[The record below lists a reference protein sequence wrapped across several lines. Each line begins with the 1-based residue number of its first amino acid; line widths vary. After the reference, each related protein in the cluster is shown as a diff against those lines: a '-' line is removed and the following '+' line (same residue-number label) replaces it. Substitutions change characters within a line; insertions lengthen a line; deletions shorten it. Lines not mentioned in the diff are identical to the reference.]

1 MRARSRPAASSTAA
15 PRPGRSPRGRCDG
28 VVCALYLVVSLFAW
42 ETMTPSEW
50 QSSCAIGLASCR
62 LRAEYLARQ
71 LYCKPFTS
79 MDDRPAA
86 VVRCPPCR
94 QQSQSSSSVNGSTGS
109 WPSPPAA
116 QDASNFLV
124 RTGRALYDRLF
135 SLLQDQATD
144 CVVQYCEQG
153 SNADDPSPTSSVDD
167 PVDAQASE
175 QTAPPV
181 ADSCAR
187 DAVVV
192 EEPRSAAP
200 SERLPQ
206 GPAVVTD
213 AVPCVPLELEVKS
226 AENVKGDAEEEPRR
240 YPAER
245 DVVRAALAHRITDE
259 NFPFPIVQELV
270 RPGVLVHNESDSSCD
285 LSDDA
290 FHDAADGLAEE
301 FRDGSG
307 SSETSNEEKALTA
320 QDASGNIAAPPD
332 PPTIDT
338 PTVAK
343 TDTATTVASSP
354 ALSSPPT
361 ISSVAASPTS
371 DSSTSSGSPAQ
382 GASPSRPR
390 SSRFAKHRF
399 AEAPPRKVTPKPPAQ
414 PEHPADESSSSSETL
429 SPVVDTKMP
438 PATPPKRDS
447 VDSDDDDSGRAV
459 LVRSTSLKSG
469 KSPPGTP
476 FKKKIVRFA
485 DALGLDLAAVRTI
498 VSEELPLVPASAFT
512 HLQLAPLV
520 RSPPPCTLELKALFS
535 QPGASPTFMSRL
547 TSQRVCLESVVS
559 SGCALHAVIRVLNVA
574 FEKLVVLR
582 YSLDN
587 WRSFCD
593 LRAVYLPGS
602 SDGISDR
609 FGVDVYLTPQ
619 GDAQVQMCVRYVV
632 GDQEYWDNN
641 DGANYCFEFRDS
653 PKDEPEVTPLMNYL

>member
-1 MRARSRPAASSTAA
+1 
-15 PRPGRSPRGRCDG
+15 
-28 VVCALYLVVSLFAW
+28 
-42 ETMTPSEW
+42 MTPSEW

-71 LYCKPFTS
+71 IYCKPFTS

-94 QQSQSSSSVNGSTGS
+94 QQSQSSTSVNGSTGS
-109 WPSPPAA
+109 WPSPPPA

-135 SLLQDQATD
+135 SLLQDQASD

-153 SNADDPSPTSSVDD
+153 SNADDPSPTSSVDEPD
-167 PVDAQASE
+167 TLASQQAAPVA
-175 QTAPPV
+175 
-181 ADSCAR
+181 ADSCGR
-187 DAVVV
+187 NAVVV
-192 EEPRSAAP
+192 EEPRSVAL

-206 GPAVVTD
+206 SPAVVSD
-213 AVPCVPLELEVKS
+213 AVSRTPSELEVKS

-245 DVVRAALAHRITDE
+245 DVVRAALAHRVPDDG
-259 NFPFPIVQELV
+259 FPFPIVQELV

-307 SSETSNEEKALTA
+307 SSETSNEEKAQTA
-320 QDASGNIAAPPD
+320 PNDSGKAAAPAS
-332 PPTIDT
+332 PPA
-338 PTVAK
+338 TVAT
-343 TDTATTVASSP
+343 TDDVATVSSPAPVSSPPAISSVASSP
-354 ALSSPPT
+354 TAESLS
-361 ISSVAASPTS
+361 
-371 DSSTSSGSPAQ
+371 SSGSSSTQ

-399 AEAPPRKVTPKPPAQ
+399 AEAPPRKVTPKPAAQ
-414 PEHPADESSSSSETL
+414 PERAVDESSSSSSETL
-429 SPVVDTKMP
+429 SPVIDTKMP

-447 VDSDDDDSGRAV
+447 ADSDDDESARAV

-498 VSEELPLVPASAFT
+498 VSEELPFVPASAFT

-619 GDAQVQMCVRYVV
+619 GEAQVQMCVRYVV

>member
-79 MDDRPAA
+79 MDDRPTA

-94 QQSQSSSSVNGSTGS
+94 QQTQSSTSVNGSTGS

-135 SLLQDQATD
+135 SLLQDQASD

-153 SNADDPSPTSSVDD
+153 SNADDPSPSSSVDE
-167 PVDAQASE
+167 PADALASE
-175 QTAPPV
+175 QTALV
-181 ADSCAR
+181 AADSCGR
-187 DAVVV
+187 NAVVV
-192 EEPRSAAP
+192 EEPRSAAL

-206 GPAVVTD
+206 SPAVVSD
-213 AVPCVPLELEVKS
+213 AVPCLPPELEVKS

-245 DVVRAALAHRITDE
+245 DVVRAALAHRVPDDS
-259 NFPFPIVQELV
+259 FPFPIVQELV

-307 SSETSNEEKALTA
+307 SSETSTEEKALVTPNESA
-320 QDASGNIAAPPD
+320 KAAAAAPD
-332 PPTIDT
+332 NAPTT
-338 PTVAK
+338 
-343 TDTATTVASSP
+343 TDNVSKISSPASSP
-354 ALSSPPT
+354 PA
-361 ISSVAASPTS
+361 ISSVATSPTAES
-371 DSSTSSGSPAQ
+371 LSTSGSSSAQ

-390 SSRFAKHRF
+390 SSRFSKHRF

-414 PEHPADESSSSSETL
+414 PEHAVDESSSSSSETL

-447 VDSDDDDSGRAV
+447 ADSDDDESGRAV

-498 VSEELPLVPASAFT
+498 VSEELPFVPASAFT

-535 QPGASPTFMSRL
+535 QPGASPTFMTRL

-619 GDAQVQMCVRYVV
+619 GDAQLQMCVRYVV

>member
-1 MRARSRPAASSTAA
+1 
-15 PRPGRSPRGRCDG
+15 
-28 VVCALYLVVSLFAW
+28 
-42 ETMTPSEW
+42 MTPSEW

-62 LRAEYLARQ
+62 LRAESLARQ
-71 LYCKPFTS
+71 LYCKPFPS
-79 MDDRPAA
+79 MDDRPTA

-94 QQSQSSSSVNGSTGS
+94 QQSASSTSVNGSTGS
-109 WPSPPAA
+109 WPNPPPLPAP

-135 SLLQDQATD
+135 SLIQDQATD

-153 SNADDPSPTSSVDD
+153 SNADDPSPNSSVDEPAD
-167 PVDAQASE
+167 VRE
-175 QTAPPV
+175 QTVPQIPLAAV
-181 ADSCAR
+181 DSCRR
-187 DAVVV
+187 DDVVI
-192 EEPRSAAP
+192 EEPRSMSS
-200 SERLPQ
+200 SERPPQ
-206 GPAVVTD
+206 STALLTD
-213 AVPCVPLELEVKS
+213 ALPTVSRRKEAKS
-226 AENVKGDAEEEPRR
+226 ESNEFKIDAEDEPRH

-245 DVVRAALAHRITDE
+245 DVVRAALSHRAPDE
-259 NFPFPIVQELV
+259 SFPFPIVQELV
-270 RPGVLVHNESDSSCD
+270 RPGVLVQNESDSSCD

-290 FHDAADGLAEE
+290 FHDATDGLAEE

-307 SSETSNEEKALTA
+307 SSETSNEEQKAAAAPTVTTDAVSTVATA
-320 QDASGNIAAPPD
+320 APADASSAAV
-332 PPTIDT
+332 T
-338 PTVAK
+338 PTP
-343 TDTATTVASSP
+343 DSILSP
-354 ALSSPPT
+354 S
-361 ISSVAASPTS
+361 
-371 DSSTSSGSPAQ
+371 SSTTQ

-399 AEAPPRKVTPKPPAQ
+399 AEAPPRKPTPRAPELPSPEYPPS
-414 PEHPADESSSSSETL
+414 EESSSSETL
-429 SPVVDTKMP
+429 SPFADAQPPP

-447 VDSDDDDSGRAV
+447 TADSDDEDGGRGV

-498 VSEELPLVPASAFT
+498 VSEELPMVPASAFS
-512 HLQLAPLV
+512 HLQLAPVV
-520 RSPPPCTLELKALFS
+520 RSPPPCTLELKPLFA
-535 QPGASPTFMSRL
+535 QPGASPTFLSRL

-582 YSLDN
+582 YSMDN

-632 GDQEYWDNN
+632 GEKEFWDNN
-641 DGANYCFEFRDS
+641 EGANYCFEFRDS

>member
-1 MRARSRPAASSTAA
+1 MPPPVRDRSRPAASSTAA
-15 PRPGRSPRGRCDG
+15 PRPGRSPRGRYYG
-28 VVCALYLVVSLFAW
+28 VVRALYLVVGLFAW

-62 LRAEYLARQ
+62 LRAESLARQ
-71 LYCKPFTS
+71 LYCKPFPS
-79 MDDRPAA
+79 MDDRPTA

-94 QQSQSSSSVNGSTGS
+94 QQSASSTSVNGSTGS
-109 WPSPPAA
+109 WPSTAPLPAP

-135 SLLQDQATD
+135 SIIQDQASD

-153 SNADDPSPTSSVDD
+153 SNADDPSPTSSVDE
-167 PVDAQASE
+167 PAEAPE
-175 QTAPPV
+175 QTVPQKQLTAV
-181 ADSCAR
+181 DSSRR
-187 DAVVV
+187 DDVVI
-192 EEPRSAAP
+192 EEPKSISSP
-200 SERLPQ
+200 ERPQ
-206 GPAVVTD
+206 QSTAVLTD
-213 AVPCVPLELEVKS
+213 ALPTASRQEEAKS
-226 AENVKGDAEEEPRR
+226 ESDEFKTDAEAEPRH

-245 DVVRAALAHRITDE
+245 DVVRAALAHRAPDDS
-259 NFPFPIVQELV
+259 FPFPIVQELV
-270 RPGVLVHNESDSSCD
+270 RPGVLVQNESDSSCD

-290 FHDAADGLAEE
+290 FHDATDGLAEE
-301 FRDGSG
+301 FRDGNG
-307 SSETSNEEKALTA
+307 APETGNEDK
-320 QDASGNIAAPPD
+320 SAA
-332 PPTIDT
+332 
-338 PTVAK
+338 AA
-343 TDTATTVASSP
+343 ATTVTAETVCTVAAPADTSSTAAMPTPDSISSP
-354 ALSSPPT
+354 SS
-361 ISSVAASPTS
+361 
-371 DSSTSSGSPAQ
+371 SSTQ
-382 GASPSRPR
+382 ETSPSRPR

-399 AEAPPRKVTPKPPAQ
+399 TEAPPRKPTPRAPELPSPEYPPS
-414 PEHPADESSSSSETL
+414 DESSSSETL
-429 SPVVDTKMP
+429 SPFADAQPPP

-447 VDSDDDDSGRAV
+447 TTADSDEEDSGRGV

-498 VSEELPLVPASAFT
+498 VTEELPLVPASAFS
-512 HLQLAPLV
+512 HLQLAPVV
-520 RSPPPCTLELKALFS
+520 RSPPPCTLELKPLFA
-535 QPGASPTFMSRL
+535 QPGASPTFLSRL

-582 YSLDN
+582 YSMDN

-619 GDAQVQMCVRYVV
+619 GDALVQMCVRYVV
-632 GDQEYWDNN
+632 GDQEFWDSNE
-641 DGANYCFEFRDS
+641 GANYCFEFRDS

>member
-1 MRARSRPAASSTAA
+1 
-15 PRPGRSPRGRCDG
+15 
-28 VVCALYLVVSLFAW
+28 
-42 ETMTPSEW
+42 MTPSEW

-79 MDDRPAA
+79 MDDQPAA

-94 QQSQSSSSVNGSTGS
+94 QQSQSSTSVNGSTGS
-109 WPSPPAA
+109 WPPSTAA
-116 QDASNFLV
+116 PQDASNFLV

-153 SNADDPSPTSSVDD
+153 SNADDPSPSSSVDEAA
-167 PVDAQASE
+167 DAQASE
-175 QTAPPV
+175 KTVPPA
-181 ADSCAR
+181 ADSCGQE
-187 DAVVV
+187 DLVVV
-192 EEPRSAAP
+192 EEPRSVTP
-200 SERLPQ
+200 PERLPQ
-206 GPAVVTD
+206 SAAVAPDTVL
-213 AVPCVPLELEVKS
+213 CVPRELEVKS
-226 AENVKGDAEEEPRR
+226 AGNVKGDAEEEPRR

-245 DVVRAALAHRITDE
+245 DVVRAALAHRPLDDG
-259 NFPFPIVQELV
+259 FRFPIVQELV

-307 SSETSNEEKALTA
+307 SSETSNEEKALAA
-320 QDASGNIAAPPD
+320 QNASGRTAAPAN
-332 PPTIDT
+332 PTTTDAT
-338 PTVAK
+338 T
-343 TDTATTVASSP
+343 TDTATVTAATTDVAATIASP
-354 ALSSPPT
+354 DAVSSPPA
-361 ISSVAASPTS
+361 ISSVATSPDVGS
-371 DSSTSSGSPAQ
+371 LSVSGSSTQ
-382 GASPSRPR
+382 VASPSRPR

-399 AEAPPRKVTPKPPAQ
+399 TEAPSRKVTPKAPEV
-414 PEHPADESSSSSETL
+414 PEHPSDESSSSETM
-429 SPVVDTKMP
+429 SPVADTQMP

-447 VDSDDDDSGRAV
+447 VDSDDDEAGRAV

-535 QPGASPTFMSRL
+535 QPGASPTFMTRL

-619 GDAQVQMCVRYVV
+619 GDAQLQMCVRYVV

-641 DGANYCFEFRDS
+641 EGANYCFEFRDS

>member
-1 MRARSRPAASSTAA
+1 
-15 PRPGRSPRGRCDG
+15 
-28 VVCALYLVVSLFAW
+28 
-42 ETMTPSEW
+42 MTQSEW

-62 LRAEYLARQ
+62 LRAESLARQ
-71 LYCKPFTS
+71 LYCKPFPS
-79 MDDRPAA
+79 MDDRPAT

-94 QQSQSSSSVNGSTGS
+94 QQSSSSTSVNGSTGT
-109 WPSPPAA
+109 WPRTPPLPAA

-135 SLLQDQATD
+135 SLLQDQASD

-153 SNADDPSPTSSVDD
+153 SNAEDPSPTSSLDENAD
-167 PVDAQASE
+167 PA
-175 QTAPPV
+175 APPPV
-181 ADSCAR
+181 SAVPQAPTEPADPCR
-187 DAVVV
+187 QEDQVVV
-192 EEPRSAAP
+192 DEPRSANP
-200 SERLPQ
+200 PER
-206 GPAVVTD
+206 PALTMANDAVQEATAAKTD
-213 AVPCVPLELEVKS
+213 ASAGDPKS
-226 AENVKGDAEEEPRR
+226 ETDDEPRH

-245 DVVRAALAHRITDE
+245 DVVRAALAHRVTDE
-259 NFPFPIVQELV
+259 SFSFPIVQGLV
-270 RPGVLVHNESDSSCD
+270 RPGLLVHNESDSSCD

-307 SSETSNEEKALTA
+307 SSETSNEDKGQAAAAAAAADITT
-320 QDASGNIAAPPD
+320 AAPADTTTATAAAAAAADTTTSTAADNPVV
-332 PPTIDT
+332 PTADT
-338 PTVAK
+338 PAAAAPVV
-343 TDTATTVASSP
+343 DTAEC
-354 ALSSPPT
+354 
-361 ISSVAASPTS
+361 
-371 DSSTSSGSPAQ
+371 STSFAPTEG
-382 GASPSRPR
+382 PSTSFPR
-390 SSRFAKHRF
+390 KSRFAKHRF
-399 AEAPPRKVTPKPPAQ
+399 TEAPPRKKTPAA
-414 PEHPADESSSSSETL
+414 PELPSPTPLEDSSSSSSEIL
-429 SPVVDTKMP
+429 SPTVDAKIP

-447 VDSDDDDSGRAV
+447 ADSDDEEGGRAL

-498 VSEELPLVPASAFT
+498 VSEEIPLVPASAFS
-512 HLQLAPLV
+512 HLQLGPVV
-520 RSPPPCTLELKALFS
+520 RSPPPCTLTLTPLFP

-593 LRAVYLPGS
+593 LRAVYLAGS

-609 FGVDVYLTPQ
+609 FGVDVYLTPA
-619 GDAQVQMCVRYVV
+619 GDAKLQMCVRYVV
-632 GDQEYWDNN
+632 GDQEFWDNN
-641 DGANYCFEFRDS
+641 EGANYCFEFRES

>member
-1 MRARSRPAASSTAA
+1 MRAQSRPAASSTAA
-15 PRPGRSPRGRCDG
+15 PRPGRSPKGRCDG

-94 QQSQSSSSVNGSTGS
+94 QQSSASVNGSTGS
-109 WPSPPAA
+109 WPSPPAP

-135 SLLQDQATD
+135 SLLQDQASD

-153 SNADDPSPTSSVDD
+153 SNADDSSPTSSVDE
-167 PVDAQASE
+167 PAGTLASQQA
-175 QTAPPV
+175 AAV
-181 ADSCAR
+181 AADLCGR
-187 DAVVV
+187 NTVVV
-192 EEPRSAAP
+192 EEPRSAP
-200 SERLPQ
+200 LSERLPQ
-206 GPAVVTD
+206 SPAVVSD
-213 AVPCVPLELEVKS
+213 AVPCIPSELEVKS
-226 AENVKGDAEEEPRR
+226 AENVKGDADEEPRR

-245 DVVRAALAHRITDE
+245 DVVRAALSHRAPDDS
-259 NFPFPIVQELV
+259 FHFPIVQELV

-307 SSETSNEEKALTA
+307 SSETSSEDKALTTA
-320 QDASGNIAAPPD
+320 PNDSGKAAALASPPA
-332 PPTIDT
+332 I
-338 PTVAK
+338 V
-343 TDTATTVASSP
+343 ATTDNV
-354 ALSSPPT
+354 PT
-361 ISSVAASPTS
+361 ISSPAAVSSPPAISSVSTSPTTE
-371 DSSTSSGSPAQ
+371 SSSSSGSSSSQ

-399 AEAPPRKVTPKPPAQ
+399 AEAPPCKVTPKPAAQ
-414 PEHPADESSSSSETL
+414 PEHAVDESSSSSETL
-429 SPVVDTKMP
+429 SPPAVDNKMP

-447 VDSDDDDSGRAV
+447 VDSDDDESGRAV

-498 VSEELPLVPASAFT
+498 VSEELPFVPASAFT

-520 RSPPPCTLELKALFS
+520 RSPPPCTLELKPLFS
-535 QPGASPTFMSRL
+535 QPGASPTFMNRL
-547 TSQRVCLESVVS
+547 TSQRVCLESVVT

-619 GDAQVQMCVRYVV
+619 GDAQLQMCVRYVV

>member
-1 MRARSRPAASSTAA
+1 
-15 PRPGRSPRGRCDG
+15 
-28 VVCALYLVVSLFAW
+28 
-42 ETMTPSEW
+42 MTPSEW

-79 MDDRPAA
+79 MDDQPAA

-94 QQSQSSSSVNGSTGS
+94 QQSQSSTSVNGSTGS
-109 WPSPPAA
+109 WPPSTAA
-116 QDASNFLV
+116 PQDASNFLV

-153 SNADDPSPTSSVDD
+153 SNADDPSPSSSVDEAT
-167 PVDAQASE
+167 DAQASE
-175 QTAPPV
+175 KTVPPA
-181 ADSCAR
+181 ADSCGQE
-187 DAVVV
+187 DLVVV
-192 EEPRSAAP
+192 EEPRSVTP
-200 SERLPQ
+200 PERLPQ
-206 GPAVVTD
+206 SAAVAPD
-213 AVPCVPLELEVKS
+213 AVLCVARELEVKS
-226 AENVKGDAEEEPRR
+226 AGNVKGDAEEEPRR

-245 DVVRAALAHRITDE
+245 DVVRAALAHRPLDDG
-259 NFPFPIVQELV
+259 FRFPIVQELV

-307 SSETSNEEKALTA
+307 SSENSNEEKALAA
-320 QDASGNIAAPPD
+320 QNASGRTAAPAN
-332 PPTIDT
+332 PTTTDAT
-338 PTVAK
+338 T
-343 TDTATTVASSP
+343 TDTATVTATIASP
-354 ALSSPPT
+354 DAVSSPPA
-361 ISSVAASPTS
+361 ISSVAVSPDVGS
-371 DSSTSSGSPAQ
+371 LSVSGSSTP

-399 AEAPPRKVTPKPPAQ
+399 TEAPPRKVTPKAPQ
-414 PEHPADESSSSSETL
+414 VPEHPSDESSSSDTI
-429 SPVVDTKMP
+429 SPVADTQML

-447 VDSDDDDSGRAV
+447 ADSDDDEAGRAV

-512 HLQLAPLV
+512 HLQLGPLV
-520 RSPPPCTLELKALFS
+520 RSPPPCTLELKALFP
-535 QPGASPTFMSRL
+535 QPGASPTFMTRL

-619 GDAQVQMCVRYVV
+619 GDAQLQMCVRYVV

-641 DGANYCFEFRDS
+641 EGANYCFEFRDS

>member
-1 MRARSRPAASSTAA
+1 
-15 PRPGRSPRGRCDG
+15 
-28 VVCALYLVVSLFAW
+28 
-42 ETMTPSEW
+42 MTPSEW

-62 LRAEYLARQ
+62 LRAESLARQ
-71 LYCKPFTS
+71 LYCKPFPS
-79 MDDRPAA
+79 MDDRPTA

-94 QQSQSSSSVNGSTGS
+94 QQSASSTSVNGSTGS
-109 WPSPPAA
+109 WPSSSPLPAP

-135 SLLQDQATD
+135 SLIQDQATD

-153 SNADDPSPTSSVDD
+153 SNADDPSPTSSVDETA
-167 PVDAQASE
+167 DAPE
-175 QTAPPV
+175 QTVHQKPLTAV
-181 ADSCAR
+181 DSCR
-187 DAVVV
+187 REDVVV
-192 EEPRSAAP
+192 EEPRSTASPERP
-200 SERLPQ
+200 SQ
-206 GPAVVTD
+206 STAVVSD
-213 AVPCVPLELEVKS
+213 ALPTVSRQEEAKNDS
-226 AENVKGDAEEEPRR
+226 DEYKIDAEDEPRH

-245 DVVRAALAHRITDE
+245 DVVRAALAHRAPDDS
-259 NFPFPIVQELV
+259 FPFPIVQELV
-270 RPGVLVHNESDSSCD
+270 RPGVLVQNESDSSCD

-307 SSETSNEEKALTA
+307 SSETSNEEKNAA
-320 QDASGNIAAPPD
+320 AAAAAAPAA
-332 PPTIDT
+332 
-338 PTVAK
+338 VAA
-343 TDTATTVASSP
+343 TTATAAATTATTDTVSTVAAAAPADASS
-354 ALSSPPT
+354 ATAMPT
-361 ISSVAASPTS
+361 PDSISSPTS
-371 DSSTSSGSPAQ
+371 SSTQ
-382 GASPSRPR
+382 ETSPSRPR

-399 AEAPPRKVTPKPPAQ
+399 AEAPPRKLTPRAPELPSPVQPPS
-414 PEHPADESSSSSETL
+414 DESSSSSSETL
-429 SPVVDTKMP
+429 SPFTDAQPPP

-447 VDSDDDDSGRAV
+447 AADSDDEDGGRGV
-459 LVRSTSLKSG
+459 LVRSTSLKTG

-498 VSEELPLVPASAFT
+498 VSEELPLVPASAFS
-512 HLQLAPLV
+512 HLQLAPVV
-520 RSPPPCTLELKALFS
+520 RSPPPCTLELKPLFA
-535 QPGASPTFMSRL
+535 QPGASPTFLSRL

-632 GDQEYWDNN
+632 GDQEFWDNN
-641 DGANYCFEFRDS
+641 EGDNYCFEFRDS

>member
-1 MRARSRPAASSTAA
+1 
-15 PRPGRSPRGRCDG
+15 
-28 VVCALYLVVSLFAW
+28 
-42 ETMTPSEW
+42 MTPSEW

-71 LYCKPFTS
+71 IYCKPFTS

-94 QQSQSSSSVNGSTGS
+94 QQSQSSTSVNGSTGS
-109 WPSPPAA
+109 WPSPPPP

-135 SLLQDQATD
+135 SLLQDQASD

-153 SNADDPSPTSSVDD
+153 SNADDPSPTSSVDEPADTLASQQAAAVAAAD
-167 PVDAQASE
+167 P
-175 QTAPPV
+175 
-181 ADSCAR
+181 CGR
-187 DAVVV
+187 NAVVV
-192 EEPRSAAP
+192 EEPRSAAL

-206 GPAVVTD
+206 SPAVVSD
-213 AVPCVPLELEVKS
+213 AVSRTPSELEVKS

-245 DVVRAALAHRITDE
+245 DVVRAALAHRVPDDG
-259 NFPFPIVQELV
+259 FPFPIVQELV

-307 SSETSNEEKALTA
+307 SSETSNEEKAQTVPN
-320 QDASGNIAAPPD
+320 DSGKAAAPVS
-332 PPTIDT
+332 PPA
-338 PTVAK
+338 TVAT
-343 TDTATTVASSP
+343 TDNVATVSSPAAVSSPPAISSVASSP
-354 ALSSPPT
+354 TAESLS
-361 ISSVAASPTS
+361 
-371 DSSTSSGSPAQ
+371 SSGSSSTQ

-399 AEAPPRKVTPKPPAQ
+399 AEAPPRKVTPKPAAQ
-414 PEHPADESSSSSETL
+414 PEHAVDESSSSSSSETL
-429 SPVVDTKMP
+429 SPVIDTKMP

-447 VDSDDDDSGRAV
+447 ADSDDDESARAV

-498 VSEELPLVPASAFT
+498 VSEELPFVPASAFT

-535 QPGASPTFMSRL
+535 QPGASPTFMTRL

-619 GDAQVQMCVRYVV
+619 GEAQVQMCVRYVV

>member
-1 MRARSRPAASSTAA
+1 
-15 PRPGRSPRGRCDG
+15 
-28 VVCALYLVVSLFAW
+28 
-42 ETMTPSEW
+42 MTPSEW

-79 MDDRPAA
+79 MDDQPAA

-94 QQSQSSSSVNGSTGS
+94 QQSQSSTSVNGSTGS
-109 WPSPPAA
+109 WPPSTAA
-116 QDASNFLV
+116 PQDASNFLV

-153 SNADDPSPTSSVDD
+153 SNADDPSPSSSVDEAA
-167 PVDAQASE
+167 DAQASE
-175 QTAPPV
+175 KTVPPA
-181 ADSCAR
+181 ADSCGQE
-187 DAVVV
+187 DIVVV
-192 EEPRSAAP
+192 EEPRSVIP
-200 SERLPQ
+200 PERLSQ
-206 GPAVVTD
+206 SAAVAPD
-213 AVPCVPLELEVKS
+213 AVLCVPRELEVKS
-226 AENVKGDAEEEPRR
+226 AGNVKGDAEEEPRR

-245 DVVRAALAHRITDE
+245 DVVRAALAHRPLDDG
-259 NFPFPIVQELV
+259 FRFPIVQELV

-307 SSETSNEEKALTA
+307 SSETSNEEKALAA
-320 QDASGNIAAPPD
+320 QNASGRTAAPAN
-332 PPTIDT
+332 PTTTDAT
-338 PTVAK
+338 T
-343 TDTATTVASSP
+343 TDTATVTAETTDVAVTIASP
-354 ALSSPPT
+354 DAVSSPPA
-361 ISSVAASPTS
+361 ISSVAASPDVGS
-371 DSSTSSGSPAQ
+371 LSVSGSSTQ

-399 AEAPPRKVTPKPPAQ
+399 TEAPSHKVTPKA
-414 PEHPADESSSSSETL
+414 PEVPEYPSDESSSSETM
-429 SPVVDTKMP
+429 SPVADAQMP

-447 VDSDDDDSGRAV
+447 ADSDDDEAGRAV

-535 QPGASPTFMSRL
+535 QPGASPTFMTRL

-619 GDAQVQMCVRYVV
+619 GDAQLQMCVRYVV

-641 DGANYCFEFRDS
+641 EGANYCFEFRDS

>member
-1 MRARSRPAASSTAA
+1 
-15 PRPGRSPRGRCDG
+15 
-28 VVCALYLVVSLFAW
+28 
-42 ETMTPSEW
+42 MTPSEW

-71 LYCKPFTS
+71 LYCKPFPS
-79 MDDRPAA
+79 MDDRPTA

-94 QQSQSSSSVNGSTGS
+94 QQSASSTSVNGSTGS
-109 WPSPPAA
+109 WPNPPPLPAP

-135 SLLQDQATD
+135 SLIQDQATD

-153 SNADDPSPTSSVDD
+153 SNADDPSPTSSVDETA
-167 PVDAQASE
+167 DAPE
-175 QTAPPV
+175 QTAPQKLLT
-181 ADSCAR
+181 DSCGR
-187 DAVVV
+187 DDVVI
-192 EEPRSAAP
+192 EEPRSMSSP
-200 SERLPQ
+200 ERPPQ
-206 GPAVVTD
+206 STTALTD
-213 AVPCVPLELEVKS
+213 APPTVSDQEEAKNES
-226 AENVKGDAEEEPRR
+226 DEFKIDAEDEPRH

-245 DVVRAALAHRITDE
+245 DVVRAALAHRAPDDS
-259 NFPFPIVQELV
+259 FPFPIVQELV
-270 RPGVLVHNESDSSCD
+270 RPGVLVQNESDSSCD

-290 FHDAADGLAEE
+290 FHDATDGLAEE

-307 SSETSNEEKALTA
+307 SSETSNEEK
-320 QDASGNIAAPPD
+320 NAAAA
-332 PPTIDT
+332 TIVT
-338 PTVAK
+338 TVPTVAAAAPA
-343 TDTATTVASSP
+343 DASSAAAMP
-354 ALSSPPT
+354 TPDSISSP
-361 ISSVAASPTS
+361 SS
-371 DSSTSSGSPAQ
+371 SSSQ
-382 GASPSRPR
+382 GTSPSRPR

-399 AEAPPRKVTPKPPAQ
+399 ADAPPRKPTPRPPEPPS
-414 PEHPADESSSSSETL
+414 PECPPSDESSSSETL
-429 SPVVDTKMP
+429 SPFADSQPPP

-447 VDSDDDDSGRAV
+447 AADSDDEDGGRAV

-498 VSEELPLVPASAFT
+498 VSEELPLVPASAFS
-512 HLQLAPLV
+512 HLQLAPVV
-520 RSPPPCTLELKALFS
+520 RSPPPCTLELKPLFE
-535 QPGASPTFMSRL
+535 QPGASPTFLSRL

-559 SGCALHAVIRVLNVA
+559 SGCALHAVIRVVNVA

-582 YSLDN
+582 YSMDN

-602 SDGISDR
+602 SDSISDR

-632 GDQEYWDNN
+632 GDQEFWDNN
-641 DGANYCFEFRDS
+641 EGANYCFEFRDS

>member
-28 VVCALYLVVSLFAW
+28 VVRALYLVVSLFAW

-94 QQSQSSSSVNGSTGS
+94 QQSQSSTSVNGSTGS
-109 WPSPPAA
+109 WPSTPAP

-124 RTGRALYDRLF
+124 RTGRALYDRLY

-153 SNADDPSPTSSVDD
+153 SNADDPSSSVDEGA
-167 PVDAQASE
+167 DAQASE
-175 QTAPPV
+175 QTAPPA
-181 ADSCAR
+181 ADGR
-187 DAVVV
+187 VVVV
-192 EEPRSAAP
+192 EEPRSVAP
-200 SERLPQ
+200 PELLP
-206 GPAVVTD
+206 PAVATD
-213 AVPCVPLELEVKS
+213 AVVPRELEVKS
-226 AENVKGDAEEEPRR
+226 AANVKGSAEEEPRR

-245 DVVRAALAHRITDE
+245 DVVRAALAHRAPDDG
-259 NFPFPIVQELV
+259 FPFPIVQELV

-307 SSETSNEEKALTA
+307 SSETSNEEKALAA
-320 QDASGNIAAPPD
+320 QNSAGKTAAPAN
-332 PPTIDT
+332 PTATDDT
-338 PTVAK
+338 AAA
-343 TDTATTVASSP
+343 ATTVAAVTTDAAATVASP
-354 ALSSPPT
+354 VAVSSPPAM
-361 ISSVAASPTS
+361 SSKDPSPDAGSLPASG
-371 DSSTSSGSPAQ
+371 SSTQ

-399 AEAPPRKVTPKPPAQ
+399 TEAPSRKVTHTAPEL
-414 PEHPADESSSSSETL
+414 PEHPPDESSSSSSETL

-447 VDSDDDDSGRAV
+447 ADSDDDEGGRAV

-520 RSPPPCTLELKALFS
+520 RSPPPCTLELKPLFS
-535 QPGASPTFMSRL
+535 QPGASPNFMTRL
-547 TSQRVCLESVVS
+547 TTQRVCLESVVS
-559 SGCALHAVIRVLNVA
+559 AGCALHAVIRVLNVA

-582 YSLDN
+582 YSQDN

-609 FGVDVYLTPQ
+609 FGVDVYITPQ
-619 GDAQVQMCVRYVV
+619 GDAQLQMCVRYVV

-641 DGANYCFEFRDS
+641 EGANYCFEFRDS

>member
-1 MRARSRPAASSTAA
+1 
-15 PRPGRSPRGRCDG
+15 
-28 VVCALYLVVSLFAW
+28 
-42 ETMTPSEW
+42 
-50 QSSCAIGLASCR
+50 
-62 LRAEYLARQ
+62 
-71 LYCKPFTS
+71 
-79 MDDRPAA
+79 MDDRPTA

-94 QQSQSSSSVNGSTGS
+94 QQSASSTSVNGSTGS
-109 WPSPPAA
+109 WPSPPPLPAP
-116 QDASNFLV
+116 QDASNFLC
-124 RTGRALYDRLF
+124 RRARAGCPSETTRACRLLSEGGRGRR
-135 SLLQDQATD
+135 
-144 CVVQYCEQG
+144 G
-153 SNADDPSPTSSVDD
+153 
-167 PVDAQASE
+167 ASKCGLSR
-175 QTAPPV
+175 A
-181 ADSCAR
+181 
-187 DAVVV
+187 
-192 EEPRSAAP
+192 SAA
-200 SERLPQ
+200 ECRDR
-206 GPAVVTD
+206 AVSRREEAKSD
-213 AVPCVPLELEVKS
+213 SDELKTE
-226 AENVKGDAEEEPRR
+226 DQPRR

-245 DVVRAALAHRITDE
+245 DVVRAALAHRAPDDS
-259 NFPFPIVQELV
+259 FPFPIVQELV
-270 RPGVLVHNESDSSCD
+270 RPGVLVQNESDSSCD

-307 SSETSNEEKALTA
+307 SSETSNEEK
-320 QDASGNIAAPPD
+320 NAAAAATTD
-332 PPTIDT
+332 VIC
-338 PTVAK
+338 TVAA
-343 TDTATTVASSP
+343 ATPADAPSAAAMPTPDSVSSP
-354 ALSSPPT
+354 SS
-361 ISSVAASPTS
+361 
-371 DSSTSSGSPAQ
+371 SSTQ
-382 GASPSRPR
+382 ETSPSRPR

-399 AEAPPRKVTPKPPAQ
+399 AEAPPRKMTPRAPELPS
-414 PEHPADESSSSSETL
+414 PEHPPSDESSSSSSETL
-429 SPVVDTKMP
+429 SPFADAQPPP

-447 VDSDDDDSGRAV
+447 AADSDDEDGGRGV

-498 VSEELPLVPASAFT
+498 VSEELPMVPASAFS
-512 HLQLAPLV
+512 HLQLAPVV
-520 RSPPPCTLELKALFS
+520 RSPPPCTLELKALFA
-535 QPGASPTFMSRL
+535 QPGASPTFLSRL

-632 GDQEYWDNN
+632 GEQEFWDNN
-641 DGANYCFEFRDS
+641 EGANYCFEFRDS